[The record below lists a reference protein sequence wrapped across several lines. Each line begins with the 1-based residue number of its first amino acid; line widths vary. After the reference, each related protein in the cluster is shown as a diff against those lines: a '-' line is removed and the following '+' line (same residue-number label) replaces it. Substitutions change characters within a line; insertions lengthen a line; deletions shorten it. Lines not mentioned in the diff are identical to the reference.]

1 MKKTLISI
9 GTILIF
15 LVGCSSLTR
24 LENQDAARAS
34 AELKHLDLSKDYN
47 YIKNKKSVLVPKISI
62 KTYRKIKNDY
72 IRQGSFNKKTLIY
85 NTQKIEHHHW
95 LQILSFLET
104 DLRANNEI
112 LAEPQSQKLFE
123 GVKRSAVMNQARI
136 LKSRFIIEV
145 ASIYAKDSWL
155 ILTLKFI
162 DPILEKELATAKID
176 YEIIKGNESNGNK
189 DLIYL
194 QKHGSLLR
202 PLQTKSGQ
210 FLINNSNNRVS
221 LAKAVHQVYIGKVSI
236 LALANGLKI
245 YFTGSDEKY
254 DFTSLPVLNYEI
266 KAGLYNITAERPGNK
281 TLKSRVYIRAGGS
294 VQIKLQY
301 PDDPEINPVGFFSE
315 PPGVLLYDQ
324 EKFQGLTPKVYD
336 QPLTKVKSFKLV
348 QRKPEEEKSQMNY
361 YLIGNKQF
369 EGRKDQL
376 VVWEAQK
383 KEIHTLSELTS
394 YWKTQSDLKGTQV
407 NLPEGKGTAMQFRG
421 KGYLKAISPRIQ
433 GKDYY
438 FAMNFTKLS
447 GFLSIGLRSANKDY
461 FITCS
466 NKKAMANKKDFYK
479 YKFREKNSIKI
490 LLNHKEKML
499 RFELNGDKM
508 SEIPMGDDAFDQPK
522 VFLKFNQADAS
533 ALSELVN
540 YEWGLIP

>member
-9 GTILIF
+9 STILVF
-15 LVGCSSLTR
+15 LIGCSSLTK
-24 LENQDAARAS
+24 LENQDAAKAA

-47 YIKNKKSVLVPKISI
+47 YTKNKKSTLTPKISI

-72 IRQGSFNKKTLIY
+72 ISQGSFNKRALIY
-85 NTQKIEHHHW
+85 NTQKIEHYHW
-95 LQILSFLET
+95 LQILSFLEA
-104 DLRANNEI
+104 DLKANNEI

-123 GVKRSAVMNQARI
+123 GAKRNAVINQARI

-145 ASIYAKDSWL
+145 ASIHAQDSWL

-162 DPILEKELATAKID
+162 DPVLEKELATAKID
-176 YEIIKGNESNGNK
+176 YEIIKGNESNKN
-189 DLIYL
+189 LIYL
-194 QKHGSLLR
+194 QKYGSLLR
-202 PLQTKSGQ
+202 PLQIKSGQ
-210 FLINNSNNRVS
+210 FLINNSNNRVL
-221 LAKAVHQVYIGKVSI
+221 LAKAVHQVYIGKASI
-236 LALANGLKI
+236 LALANGLKV
-245 YFTGSDEKY
+245 YFIGSDQQY
-254 DFTSLPVLNYEI
+254 DFTNLPVLNHEI

-281 TLKSRVYIRAGGS
+281 TLKSRVHIRAGGS
-294 VQIKLQY
+294 VQIKLEY
-301 PDDPEINPVGFFSE
+301 PDDPETNPVGFFSE

-348 QRKPEEEKSQMNY
+348 QRKPEKEKNQTTY

-383 KEIHTLSELTS
+383 KEIHTLSEFTS

-438 FAMNFTKLS
+438 FAMNFTRLS

-479 YKFREKNSIKI
+479 YTPKEQNSIKI
-490 LLNHKEKML
+490 LLNHREKML

-508 SEIPMGDDAFDQPK
+508 AEIPMGDDEFDQPK